1 MGISRF
7 IGGLTL
13 ATGVGLAAYLTLTKQ
28 DPITWAKHLKAQ
40 AQHTATKVSEAQNAQ
55 ERLTDSVQK
64 LGAAVEASA
73 PALEDIQHDIEK
85 FQFKIAPRVAVIQE
99 TLNRWEQD

>member
-28 DPITWAKHLKAQ
+28 DPITWAKHLKDQ
-40 AQHTATKVSEAQNAQ
+40 AQHTATKVSEAQSAQ
-55 ERLTDSVQK
+55 ERLTQSVQK
-64 LGAAVEASA
+64 LGAAVDAST
-73 PALEDIQHDIEK
+73 PALEDIQKDIEK

-99 TLNRWEQD
+99 TLDRWEQD